1 MLSKVS
7 FHHNRQE
14 GKPMKNLL
22 ITILLLAGVIILAQ
36 NTIQTYNVYDP
47 QKSLILPEYR
57 VKSRPDGSYAVFE
70 KDQIVIPRWIVK
82 DSKVYDPAK
91 SLIIPEKS
99 VAPWAPK

>member
-1 MLSKVS
+1 
-7 FHHNRQE
+7 
-14 GKPMKNLL
+14 
-22 ITILLLAGVIILAQ
+22 
-36 NTIQTYNVYDP
+36 
-47 QKSLILPEYR
+47 LILPEYR